1 MQYLVPLLM
10 GEEERELVPIYAR
23 LCRAGQGEMAK
34 EEDCVR
40 ARKKNRQVGST
51 IVKLKPLSSRF
62 RERNPVKERL
72 PEIKRGV
79 LSA

>member
-1 MQYLVPLLM
+1 M

-23 LCRAGQGEMAK
+23 LCRAGGDQEMAK
-34 EEDCVR
+34 GGCVC

-51 IVKLKPLSSRF
+51 LVKLKPLRSRF